1 MKFYMFKYAFLS
13 CVVFSLLTSCSPTK
27 QLNNAVIQRNK
38 DVAKNTKVIMPTI
51 RSTPDNINMVYDFE
65 SLYTPEQQKKLDTL
79 LRNFEKSNLI
89 PIKLMTVNRQYM
101 YGKSFEEIFK
111 QQAAEWEQVH
121 GNSGKTMLLLI
132 SVEQQDANLAKG
144 PFASKFISDEDVR
157 KIITDNRPAFEQG
170 NVFEG
175 TWGGLNDIMNVVR
188 KNIVFDPKPI
198 PPKNQ

>member
-1 MKFYMFKYAFLS
+1 
-13 CVVFSLLTSCSPTK
+13 
-27 QLNNAVIQRNK
+27 
-38 DVAKNTKVIMPTI
+38 
-51 RSTPDNINMVYDFE
+51 
-65 SLYTPEQQKKLDTL
+65 
-79 LRNFEKSNLI
+79 
-89 PIKLMTVNRQYM
+89 MTVNRQYM